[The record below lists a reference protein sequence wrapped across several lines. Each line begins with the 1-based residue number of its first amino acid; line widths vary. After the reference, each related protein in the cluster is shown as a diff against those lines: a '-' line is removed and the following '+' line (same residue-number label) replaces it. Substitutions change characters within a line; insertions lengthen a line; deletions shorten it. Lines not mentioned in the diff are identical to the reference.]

1 METSNKEKSIF
12 KMAEEDPNFK
22 ALLNIEYTEPFDFYE
37 VLKRLNSHKEE
48 VVNQFNYYYNLWE
61 NDKLTFENPDDEEK
75 FLNAVCISRIFAY
88 GEVSEDV
95 RMRGDAIL
103 ERELKKLK
111 DFKIKE
117 IKMKTFGVF
126 HIFDVDGGFGDAIP
140 REELICTFNSVEE
153 AWDFIKKYEKPHVYD
168 CPYQCLE
175 CGQLELRE
183 LPTTYNE
190 KDFWWLS
197 EDYEE
202 CDEEEDYE
210 EEDEE

>member
-1 METSNKEKSIF
+1 
-12 KMAEEDPNFK
+12 
-22 ALLNIEYTEPFDFYE
+22 
-37 VLKRLNSHKEE
+37 
-48 VVNQFNYYYNLWE
+48 
-61 NDKLTFENPDDEEK
+61 
-75 FLNAVCISRIFAY
+75 
-88 GEVSEDV
+88 
-95 RMRGDAIL
+95 
-103 ERELKKLK
+103 
-111 DFKIKE
+111 
-117 IKMKTFGVF
+117 MKTFGVF
-126 HIFDVDGGFGDAIP
+126 HKFDVDGGFGDAIP
-140 REELICTFNSVEE
+140 QEELICTFNSVEE

-197 EDYEE
+197 NEYEECDEE

>member
-1 METSNKEKSIF
+1 MKTSNKEKSIF

-22 ALLNIEYTEPFDFYE
+22 ALFNIEYTDSEPFDY
-37 VLKRLNSHKEE
+37 KE
-48 VVNQFNYYYNLWE
+48 VVNQFNYYYNLWK
-61 NDKLTFENPDDEEK
+61 NDKLTFENPDAEDK
-75 FLNAVCISRIFAY
+75 FLCAVCISRLFAN
-88 GEVSEDV
+88 GGKFQEDV
-95 RMRGDAIL
+95 KMDMDAIL

-111 DFKIKE
+111 EYKIKGE
-117 IKMKTFGVF
+117 KKMKTFGVF

-140 REELICTFNSVEE
+140 QEELICTFNSVEE

-175 CGQLELRE
+175 CGQLEMRE

-202 CDEEEDYE
+202 CDECDGCD

>member
-1 METSNKEKSIF
+1 MKKSY
-12 KMAEEDPNFK
+12 K
-22 ALLNIEYTEPFDFYE
+22 
-37 VLKRLNSHKEE
+37 E

-88 GEVSEDV
+88 GEISEDV
-95 RMRGDAIL
+95 RKHGDTIL

-111 DFKIKE
+111 EYKIKGE
-117 IKMKTFGVF
+117 KKMKTFGVF

-140 REELICTFNSVEE
+140 QEELICTFNSVEE

-197 EDYEE
+197 EEPEDYEE
-202 CDEEEDYE
+202 CDEECD
-210 EEDEE
+210 EEDEDEE

>member
-1 METSNKEKSIF
+1 MIEKIKKSIF

-22 ALLNIEYTEPFDFYE
+22 ALLNIEFIDSKPFDY
-37 VLKRLNSHKEE
+37 KE

-61 NDKLTFENPDDEEK
+61 NGKLTFKNPDDEEK

-88 GEVSEDV
+88 GKIPEDV
-95 RMRGDAIL
+95 RKHGDVIL

-111 DFKIKE
+111 EYKIKGD
-117 IKMKTFGVF
+117 KMKTFGVF

-140 REELICTFNSVEE
+140 KKELICTFNSEE
-153 AWDFIKKYEKPHVYD
+153 KAKDFIKKYENPHVYD
-168 CPYQCLE
+168 IPYQALE
-175 CGQLELRE
+175 CGKLELRE

-197 EDYEE
+197 EEYEE
-202 CDEEEDYE
+202 CDEE
-210 EEDEE
+210 DEE

>member
-1 METSNKEKSIF
+1 MEKLKMEKSY
-12 KMAEEDPNFK
+12 K
-22 ALLNIEYTEPFDFYE
+22 E
-37 VLKRLNSHKEE
+37 VA
-48 VVNQFNYYYNLWE
+48 NQFNYYYNLWE

-95 RMRGDAIL
+95 RIHGDTIL

-111 DFKIKE
+111 EYKIKGE
-117 IKMKTFGVF
+117 KKMKTFGVF
-126 HIFDVDGGFGDAIP
+126 HKFDVDGGFGDAIP
-140 REELICTFNSVEE
+140 QEELICTFNSVEE

-202 CDEEEDYE
+202 CDEEED
-210 EEDEE
+210 EDDDC

>member
-1 METSNKEKSIF
+1 MIEKIKENNEKSIF

-22 ALLNIEYTEPFDFYE
+22 ALLNVEYTGSEPFDY
-37 VLKRLNSHKEE
+37 KE

-75 FLNAVCISRIFAY
+75 FINAVCISRIFAY

-95 RMRGDAIL
+95 RIHGDVIL

-111 DFKIKE
+111 EYKIKGD
-117 IKMKTFGVF
+117 KMKTFGVF

-140 REELICTFNSVEE
+140 QENLICTFNSEEE
-153 AWDFIKKYEKPHVYD
+153 AKDFIKKFEKPHVYD

-175 CGQLELRE
+175 CGKLELRE

-197 EDYEE
+197 EE
-202 CDEEEDYE
+202 CGEEEE
-210 EEDEE
+210 E

>member
-197 EDYEE
+197 EV
-202 CDEEEDYE
+202 
-210 EEDEE
+210 

>member
-1 METSNKEKSIF
+1 MKTSNKEKSIF

-22 ALLNIEYTEPFDFYE
+22 ALLNVEFI
-37 VLKRLNSHKEE
+37 
-48 VVNQFNYYYNLWE
+48 
-61 NDKLTFENPDDEEK
+61 DEK
-75 FLNAVCISRIFAY
+75 SY
-88 GEVSEDV
+88 K
-95 RMRGDAIL
+95 GD
-103 ERELKKLK
+103 
-111 DFKIKE
+111 
-117 IKMKTFGVF
+117 KMKTFGVF

-202 CDEEEDYE
+202 CDEE
-210 EEDEE
+210 DEE

>member
-95 RMRGDAIL
+95 RMRGDVIL

-197 EDYEE
+197 NEYEE
-202 CDEEEDYE
+202 CDEECDE
-210 EEDEE
+210 EE

>member
-1 METSNKEKSIF
+1 MIEKIKENNEKNIF

-22 ALLNIEYTEPFDFYE
+22 ALLNVEYTGSEPFDY
-37 VLKRLNSHKEE
+37 KE

-75 FLNAVCISRIFAY
+75 FINAVCISRIFAY

-95 RMRGDAIL
+95 RIHGDVIL

-111 DFKIKE
+111 EYKIKGD
-117 IKMKTFGVF
+117 KMKTFGVF

-140 REELICTFNSVEE
+140 QENLICTFNSEEE
-153 AWDFIKKYEKPHVYD
+153 AKDFIKKFEKPHVYD

-175 CGQLELRE
+175 CGKLELRE

-197 EDYEE
+197 EE
-202 CDEEEDYE
+202 CGEEEE
-210 EEDEE
+210 E